1 MKENSFL
8 IKTQNFE
15 GPFSFLLEL
24 IKQKKFSIN
33 DISLGEITNKYIA
46 FIKNNEFK
54 LMEVSSFIVIASTLL
69 LIKSRTLIPQ
79 LPISEEEEQDID
91 LLKFRLKYLREIQSI
106 SEVLKLNIYKNVL
119 IKKKFKKNIIIKF
132 QPNQNINI
140 KKLLLS
146 LDDLVNNS
154 TNKIDLPKEKIK
166 KQLSLKEVID
176 RINEKI
182 NRFLKLNFSELI
194 VGKNKKDISVNFL
207 AILELFKNQKIEL
220 IQEKNF
226 DEILIHQKRK

>member
-1 MKENSFL
+1 M
-8 IKTQNFE
+8 
-15 GPFSFLLEL
+15 
-24 IKQKKFSIN
+24 
-33 DISLGEITNKYIA
+33 
-46 FIKNNEFK
+46 
-54 LMEVSSFIVIASTLL
+54 
-69 LIKSRTLIPQ
+69 
-79 LPISEEEEQDID
+79 
-91 LLKFRLKYLREIQSI
+91 
-106 SEVLKLNIYKNVL
+106 
-119 IKKKFKKNIIIKF
+119 
-132 QPNQNINI
+132 
-140 KKLLLS
+140 
-146 LDDLVNNS
+146 VNNS

-226 DEILIHQKRK
+226 DEILMHQKRK